1 MTVYEQRLPDEVATQ
16 ALGQRLGIALGGR
29 GVVFLEGE
37 LGAGKTTLSRGILR
51 GMGHQGAVK
60 SPTFTLV
67 EPYNLGDQQ
76 VYHFDLYRLEDP
88 QELEYLGID
97 DYFGGSIEEPVEDSL
112 EEPVED
118 SIEEPVE
125 DSLEEPVED
134 SLEEPVEDSFGEPVE
149 DSFGEPV
156 EDSLENQPLC
166 LVEWPEKGVGY
177 LPPHDL
183 SIKLVV
189 LDEGRQCIVT
199 SYSERGDAVCVALLE
214 SV

>member
-1 MTVYEQRLPDEVATQ
+1 MTVYEQRLPDEAATQ
-16 ALGQRLGIALGGR
+16 ELGQRLGIVLGGR

-37 LGAGKTTLSRGILR
+37 LGAGKTTLCRGILR

-67 EPYNLGDQQ
+67 EPYDLGDHKA
-76 VYHFDLYRLEDP
+76 YHFDLYRLEDP

-97 DYFGGSIEEPVEDSL
+97 DYFGGCVE
-112 EEPVED
+112 
-118 SIEEPVE
+118 I
-125 DSLEEPVED
+125 
-134 SLEEPVEDSFGEPVE
+134 
-149 DSFGEPV
+149 
-156 EDSLENQPLC
+156 QPLC
-166 LVEWPEKGVGY
+166 LVEWPEKGAGR

-183 SIKLVV
+183 SIELVV

-214 SV
+214 SA

>member
-1 MTVYEQRLPDEVATQ
+1 MTVYEQGLPDEVATQ

-67 EPYNLGDQQ
+67 EPYDLGDQR

-97 DYFGGSIEEPVEDSL
+97 DYFSGSLDEPVEDSL
-112 EEPVED
+112 D
-118 SIEEPVE
+118 EPVE
-125 DSLEEPVED
+125 DSL
-134 SLEEPVEDSFGEPVE
+134 G
-149 DSFGEPV
+149 
-156 EDSLENQPLC
+156 NQSLC
-166 LVEWPEKGVGY
+166 LVEWPGKGAGH

-183 SIKLVV
+183 SIELVV

-199 SYSERGDAVCVALLE
+199 SCSERGDAVCVALLE
-214 SV
+214 SA

>member
-67 EPYNLGDQQ
+67 EPYDLGDQQ

-97 DYFGGSIEEPVEDSL
+97 DYFSGSLEEPFEDSL
-112 EEPVED
+112 EEPAEG
-118 SIEEPVE
+118 
-125 DSLEEPVED
+125 SLEEPAE
-134 SLEEPVEDSFGEPVE
+134 G
-149 DSFGEPV
+149 
-156 EDSLENQPLC
+156 SLENQSLC
-166 LVEWPEKGVGY
+166 LVEWPGKGAGH

-183 SIKLVV
+183 SIELVV

-214 SV
+214 SA

>member
-112 EEPVED
+112 EEPA
-118 SIEEPVE
+118 E

-134 SLEEPVEDSFGEPVE
+134 SIE
-149 DSFGEPV
+149 EPV

>member
-134 SLEEPVEDSFGEPVE
+134 SLEEPVEDS
-149 DSFGEPV
+149 
-156 EDSLENQPLC
+156 LENQPLC

>member
-67 EPYNLGDQQ
+67 EPYDLGDQR

-97 DYFGGSIEEPVEDSL
+97 DYFSGSLDESVEGSLDELVEDSLDELVEDSLDEPVEDSL
-112 EEPVED
+112 D
-118 SIEEPVE
+118 
-125 DSLEEPVED
+125 
-134 SLEEPVEDSFGEPVE
+134 EPVEDSF
-149 DSFGEPV
+149 
-156 EDSLENQPLC
+156 ENQPLC
-166 LVEWPEKGVGY
+166 LVEWPGKGAGH

-183 SIKLVV
+183 SIELVV

-214 SV
+214 SA

>member
-1 MTVYEQRLPDEVATQ
+1 MTVYEQRLPDEMATQ

-67 EPYNLGDQQ
+67 EPYDLGDQQ

-97 DYFGGSIEEPVEDSL
+97 DYFSGSFGG
-112 EEPVED
+112 PVED
-118 SIEEPVE
+118 SIE
-125 DSLEEPVED
+125 
-134 SLEEPVEDSFGEPVE
+134 
-149 DSFGEPV
+149 EPV

-166 LVEWPEKGVGY
+166 LVEWPGKGAGH

-183 SIKLVV
+183 SIELVV
-189 LDEGRQCIVT
+189 LEEGRQCIVT

-214 SV
+214 SA

>member
-1 MTVYEQRLPDEVATQ
+1 MTVYEQRLPDEMATQ

-60 SPTFTLV
+60 SPTFTLI
-67 EPYNLGDQQ
+67 EPYDLGAQQ

-97 DYFGGSIEEPVEDSL
+97 DYFSGSL
-112 EEPVED
+112 EEPAEG
-118 SIEEPVE
+118 
-125 DSLEEPVED
+125 SLEKPAE
-134 SLEEPVEDSFGEPVE
+134 G
-149 DSFGEPV
+149 
-156 EDSLENQPLC
+156 SLENQPLC
-166 LVEWPEKGVGY
+166 LVEWPDKGAGH

-183 SIKLVV
+183 SIELVV

-214 SV
+214 SA

>member
-1 MTVYEQRLPDEVATQ
+1 MTVYEQRLPDEMATQ

-67 EPYNLGDQQ
+67 EPYDLGDQQ

-97 DYFGGSIEEPVEDSL
+97 DYFSGSFGG
-112 EEPVED
+112 
-118 SIEEPVE
+118 PVE

-134 SLEEPVEDSFGEPVE
+134 SLEEPVEDS
-149 DSFGEPV
+149 
-156 EDSLENQPLC
+156 LENQPLC
-166 LVEWPEKGVGY
+166 LVEWPGKGAGH

-183 SIKLVV
+183 SIELVV
-189 LDEGRQCIVT
+189 LEEGRQCIVT

-214 SV
+214 SA

>member
-1 MTVYEQRLPDEVATQ
+1 MTVYEQRLPDEMATQ

-67 EPYNLGDQQ
+67 EPYDLGDQQ

-97 DYFGGSIEEPVEDSL
+97 DYFSGCFGGPVEDSL
-112 EEPVED
+112 E
-118 SIEEPVE
+118 
-125 DSLEEPVED
+125 
-134 SLEEPVEDSFGEPVE
+134 
-149 DSFGEPV
+149 EPV

-166 LVEWPEKGVGY
+166 LVEWPGKGAGH

-183 SIKLVV
+183 SIELVV
-189 LDEGRQCIVT
+189 LEEGRQCIVT

-214 SV
+214 SA